1 VNFLI
6 FVTSEGVFVIKNVVD
21 KQKLNSESMK
31 DALYP
36 DLTKSVYEHWIFM
49 DGLDIVKT
57 QGLMREMLK
66 FLENKDCSNTLKVAI
81 LRAIS
86 EHILY
91 ALGYTQRAV
100 LESNN
105 SQEFKD
111 KFVVESNQFKDVH
124 QELIDNFN
132 KEIEFYKKKKFN
144 T

>member
-1 VNFLI
+1 
-6 FVTSEGVFVIKNVVD
+6 
-21 KQKLNSESMK
+21 M
-31 DALYP
+31 
-36 DLTKSVYEHWIFM
+36 
-49 DGLDIVKT
+49 
-57 QGLMREMLK
+57 
-66 FLENKDCSNTLKVAI
+66 AI